1 MPKRQI
7 VFAKKQIYDGIKFDS
22 GLEVT
27 MYKLLKKHGFK
38 FEREGHKFVVFPKMK
53 LSNGCWERP
62 QTRSKSMKDRRA
74 VREITYTP
82 DFVDI
87 KGRWIIECKG
97 RANEQF
103 PIKWKLFKLHVSQMK
118 KPPMIFKPTNEKD
131 CQQVIEVLIKNKLR

>member
-7 VFAKKQIYDGIKFDS
+7 VFAKKQTYDGIQFDS

-27 MYKLLKKHGFK
+27 MYKLLKKHDFK
-38 FEREGHKFVVFPKMK
+38 FKREGKKFVVFPKME
-53 LSNGCWERP
+53 LNNDCWERP
-62 QTRSKSMKDRRA
+62 QRRSPKMKDVRP

-103 PIKWKLFKLHVSQMK
+103 PIKWKLFKLLVSKMK
-118 KPPMIFKPTNEKD
+118 KQPMIFKPTNTKD
-131 CQQVIEVLIKNKLR
+131 CEQVIEILIKNKLK